1 MHTKP
6 DLRVVLK
13 WMIVGSGSVITDV
26 RRLGILAME
35 SPAPDKRGPPRSWSE
50 FILAAG
56 FATVALLVVYVA
68 AYLCLVVRDDA
79 SWDEFAQTREI
90 HVARYPAAPKLAN
103 AVFRPVH
110 LVDRRV
116 RRRHWQFSIDL
127 DSLGTTSP
135 SGSQTQFIC
144 GGSH

>member
-1 MHTKP
+1 M
-6 DLRVVLK
+6 
-13 WMIVGSGSVITDV
+13 
-26 RRLGILAME
+26 LAME
-35 SPAPDKRGPPRSWSE
+35 SPAPDKREPPRSWSE

-56 FATVALLVVYVA
+56 FAKVALLVVYVA

-110 LVDRRV
+110 LLDRRI